1 MTAKTETIQ
10 PTVVHTT
17 VPVHEVHH
25 EGAVHHSASALP
37 AVSMA
42 DYKKQGG
49 VLSGREERHDG
60 FAGEPKTIGT
70 GMGTATGTATG
81 LASGATHG

>member
-1 MTAKTETIQ
+1 
-10 PTVVHTT
+10 
-17 VPVHEVHH
+17 
-25 EGAVHHSASALP
+25 
-37 AVSMA
+37 MA

-70 GMGTATGTATG
+70 GMGT
-81 LASGATHG
+81 GATHGQSMISGVIIVSYAYKLFLT